1 VPYIANTDSDRAEM
15 FAAIGYR
22 DFADMWQ
29 RAQVTEPVPPLT
41 ALPEGMSEHEL
52 LQLFQQL
59 SQQNNSGLL
68 SFLGG
73 GYYDHLIPAAL
84 DAIVSRSEFYTAY
97 TPYQPEAS
105 QGTLQTIYEYQSA
118 ICRLTGLQVANASLY
133 DGGSAVFEAA
143 LLSKRVTRRSQ
154 IIISAGVSPTFRA
167 MLRTYSAYQDLTIQE
182 IPVAPNRLCDDL
194 DALEKA
200 ISSDTAAV
208 ILQYPNFFGCIP
220 DFSAVTA
227 KAKKLRALSIAVCYP
242 TALALLQPPGELNF
256 DLAVGEAQPLGL
268 SLACGG
274 PYLGFMAAKSEYMRK
289 MPGRIA
295 GRTTDLNGKTGYV
308 LTLQAREQHIRRENA
323 MSNICSNQNLCALTA
338 LVYLTLLG
346 KQGFQEVAR
355 QCASKTAFLRQCLAD
370 SPEIKVLGDGT
381 FFNELTLELPGPADK
396 FVRQALP
403 KGCAPGLPLG
413 LYYPGREKQLLVAVT
428 EKRTRAEITTLA
440 KILKE
445 AVWN

>member
-1 VPYIANTDSDRAEM
+1 
-15 FAAIGYR
+15 
-22 DFADMWQ
+22 
-29 RAQVTEPVPPLT
+29 
-41 ALPEGMSEHEL
+41 
-52 LQLFQQL
+52 
-59 SQQNNSGLL
+59 
-68 SFLGG
+68 
-73 GYYDHLIPAAL
+73 
-84 DAIVSRSEFYTAY
+84 
-97 TPYQPEAS
+97 
-105 QGTLQTIYEYQSA
+105 
-118 ICRLTGLQVANASLY
+118 
-133 DGGSAVFEAA
+133 
-143 LLSKRVTRRSQ
+143 
-154 IIISAGVSPTFRA
+154 
-167 MLRTYSAYQDLTIQE
+167 
-182 IPVAPNRLCDDL
+182 
-194 DALEKA
+194 
-200 ISSDTAAV
+200 
-208 ILQYPNFFGCIP
+208 
-220 DFSAVTA
+220 
-227 KAKKLRALSIAVCYP
+227 
-242 TALALLQPPGELNF
+242 
-256 DLAVGEAQPLGL
+256 
-268 SLACGG
+268 
-274 PYLGFMAAKSEYMRK
+274 

-370 SPEIKVLGDGT
+370 SPEIKVLGNGT